1 MAELELRDQTGIG
14 NVGIQEQGLLRRIVG
29 MREFGILMAA
39 IALFVLL
46 SILRPDTFFTEQNVF
61 RVAQSISILTIIAA
75 GMTFLFIAG
84 ELDLSVGTMHGLLA
98 LAIAVAMYTWNI
110 PPLLA
115 VPMVIALGAVFGLI
129 NGVITTY
136 FGIPSFI
143 VTLGMMS
150 IYIGIML
157 SWVKVPPFPS
167 REWKAEHAW
176 YVKMMAARVWDKVP
190 AQIFWMI
197 GVVLVASFVLSRT
210 KFGYHVLCDRQQPGS
225 GAECRCA
232 YPSDQDHLVHDHRR
246 THRAGLRDSRRL
258 DRQHISRLWAGVRAR
273 SDRRCHH
280 RRHQSLRRVGTVLG
294 TLIGAIITGMI
305 RNGLILLG
313 AEQEIIPIAMGAVII
328 LAVLVDAVIR
338 SDKGLANHEAATDAR
353 VKGGATQPD
362 TDSV

>member
-1 MAELELRDQTGIG
+1 MAELELRDQTGMG
-14 NVGIQEQGLLRRIVG
+14 NVGIQEQSLLRRIVG
-29 MREFGILMAA
+29 MREFGILLAA
-39 IALFVLL
+39 IALFTLL

-115 VPMVIALGAVFGLI
+115 VPMVIALGALFGLI

-176 YVKMMAARVWDKVP
+176 YVKMMAARVWDRVP

-210 KFGYHVLCDRQQPGS
+210 KFGYHVYATGS
-225 GAECRCA
+225 NQAA
-232 YPSDQDHLVHDHRR
+232 ALN
-246 THRAGLRDSRRL
+246 
-258 DRQHISRLWAGVRAR
+258 AGVHTRQIKIISFMITGALTGLASAILVGWIGSTSR
-273 SDRRCHH
+273 GYG
-280 RRHQSLRRVGTVLG
+280 QGYELEVIAAVIIGGTNLFGGVGTVLG

-313 AEQEIIPIAMGAVII
+313 AEQEIIPIAMGVVII

-338 SDKGLANHEAATDAR
+338 KRQGL
-353 VKGGATQPD
+353 G
-362 TDSV
+362 